1 MIFKVSSDIV
11 SLYNKS
17 GKNINY
23 MLDYFLSVID
33 PKKCKD
39 YFSAI
44 KVMSFNLEKIDVE
57 ISETNIKYIKSLFGT
72 VNNELIE
79 RLLWV
84 SILLQEV

>member
-79 RLLWV
+79 RLIWV

>member
-84 SILLQEV
+84 SVFLQEV

>member
-1 MIFKVSSDIV
+1 
-11 SLYNKS
+11 
-17 GKNINY
+17 
-23 MLDYFLSVID
+23 
-33 PKKCKD
+33 
-39 YFSAI
+39 
-44 KVMSFNLEKIDVE
+44 MSFNLEKIDVE